1 MSRKDYRAI
10 ADAIRSVD
18 GSYLLRLTI
27 ADRIA
32 DVMAS
37 DNPRFKRDVF
47 LSACGLDGDK

>member
-10 ADAIRSVD
+10 ADAIRGVGGD
-18 GSYLLRLTI
+18 YFIRLQI

-32 DVMAS
+32 DVLAL

-47 LSACGLDGDK
+47 LSACGVDGDQ